1 VRFSPR
7 SAARRRAATL
17 SRATRLLV
25 PGLSSMPNSAPSHR
39 LAHLDAMRA
48 IAVLLV
54 IWTHYAELFAR
65 IAGSQL
71 ALDTLQRSVDF
82 GRVGVVLFFG
92 ISGMLIPTSLRGA
105 RKDGTRRF
113 VIRRFFRLY
122 PAYWLSLPL
131 GYLVYWV
138 LFGNRMDAAGLLAN
152 VTMIPTAFGFD
163 PVMGHYW
170 TLETEL
176 YFYVLCLVLFWF
188 GGLHRMRALCATCV
202 GLCAL
207 FVVTGALHLI
217 PANALGQYKGMLFHL
232 AIMFWGACFRQA
244 YDAPRAT
251 LSVGIGRLRQS
262 LSYRAAV
269 ALLTGLLVVIA
280 LLMAAVN
287 WRHGDLAHVS
297 TSLGYVA
304 GLALFIVFATVLKLR
319 SRFLAWLGEISYSVY
334 LLHGLPLY
342 LLFWAAQRW
351 HLTGGP
357 LALYMITALV
367 PAILLSWLS
376 YRWCEAPAVRVAH
389 ALTPTRR
396 GDADASVDAA
406 ASMRAAPPSR

>member
-1 VRFSPR
+1 
-7 SAARRRAATL
+7 
-17 SRATRLLV
+17 
-25 PGLSSMPNSAPSHR
+25 MPNAAPSHR

-71 ALDTLQRSVDF
+71 YLDTLQRSIDF

-105 RKDGTRRF
+105 PGDGTRRF

-138 LFGNRMDAAGLLAN
+138 LFGNRMDAAGLFAN
-152 VTMIPTAFGFD
+152 LTMIPTAFGFE

-176 YFYVLCLVLFWF
+176 YFYVLCLVLFRL
-188 GGLHRMRALCATCV
+188 GGLHRMRVLCATCA
-202 GLCAL
+202 GLCVL
-207 FVVTGALHLI
+207 FVATGALHVI
-217 PANALGQYKGMLFHL
+217 PASALGQYKGMLFHL

-244 YDAPRAT
+244 YDASSGDAASGAT
-251 LSVGIGRLRQS
+251 LSVGIGHLLRPIT
-262 LSYRAAV
+262 YRAAV
-269 ALLTGLLVVIA
+269 VLLTALLVLVA
-280 LLMAAVN
+280 LSMAVVN

-304 GLALFIVFATVLKLR
+304 GLALFIAFATVLKLR

-334 LLHGLPLY
+334 LLHGIPLY
-342 LLFWAAQRW
+342 LVFWAAQRW

-357 LALYMITALV
+357 LALYMATALV

-376 YRWCEAPAVRVAH
+376 YRWCEAPAVRIAH

-396 GDADASVDAA
+396 DPTDAGEAA
-406 ASMRAAPPSR
+406 RSMRAAPPSH